1 MRPYQKHLSLI
12 VLAGSIGVACSVAM
26 LAVAL
31 AQEAAPPPP
40 QTVAEPKPQPPAT
53 PQCEVDLRKAGQM
66 ADIISNV
73 LLRAEHKPGPEV
85 AAFLKDAHRRYAT
98 GDDLLK
104 AAAAHFKIDKKRL
117 AALVE
122 HWRHINCWHP
132 AIPGFVVP
140 DPIRNATQCKVDL
153 RRPVTMANI
162 ISNAL
167 TRAEGIPESED
178 ALFRE
183 DAKKRY
189 ATGDEVLKAAAKH
202 FKIDQK
208 RLAALVEHW
217 RHINCKHAAI
227 PGYAVPDAA
236 RGATTGNTL
245 SPVPVSVFAADVA
258 LHVVLHELG
267 HAVIREFDL
276 MVLGNE
282 ETMADAFAT
291 HLLTEHFPE
300 HAVRVIPARV
310 RSLMIEANEVPRD
323 QWTVRGEHDN
333 DARRAYQIAALA
345 IAADKEKYA
354 SVAEIVGMSKRDI
367 DKACDYGSDIHRAW
381 RRTLSPLMTPAGKI
395 SKEARFRADESTRA
409 FVDAGKPSLAS
420 VLESA
425 LQRIDWHSQVTV
437 DFVGGEG
444 GAAWSRSKR
453 TVTVNSEYLQRF
465 IAQGVKA
472 EAQAAPRP
480 ESK

>member
-1 MRPYQKHLSLI
+1 MRPCRKRLSLTL
-12 VLAGSIGVACSVAM
+12 LAGSIGVACSVAL

-31 AQEAAPPPP
+31 AQEAAPLPP
-40 QTVAEPKPQPPAT
+40 QVVAEPKPQPPAN
-53 PQCEVDLRKAGQM
+53 PRCEADLSNAGWLK
-66 ADIISNV
+66 DILSNV
-73 LLRAEHKPGPEV
+73 LIRAEHKPESEV
-85 AAFLKDAHRRYAT
+85 KAFLKDAETRYAT

-104 AAAAHFKIDKKRL
+104 AAA
-117 AALVE
+117 E
-122 HWRHINCWHP
+122 
-132 AIPGFVVP
+132 
-140 DPIRNATQCKVDL
+140 
-153 RRPVTMANI
+153 
-162 ISNAL
+162 
-167 TRAEGIPESED
+167 
-178 ALFRE
+178 
-183 DAKKRY
+183 
-189 ATGDEVLKAAAKH
+189 H

-217 RHINCKHAAI
+217 RHIHCRHATI
-227 PGYAVPDAA
+227 PGSAVPD
-236 RGATTGNTL
+236 REPL
-245 SPVPVSVFAADVA
+245 LDPVPVSVFATDVT

-300 HAVRVIPARV
+300 HAVSAISARV

-354 SVAEIVGMSKRDI
+354 GVAEIVGMSKRNI
-367 DKACDYGSDIHRAW
+367 DKACDYGSDIHQAW
-381 RRTLSPLMTPAGKI
+381 RRTLSPLMMPAGKV
-395 SKEARFRADESTRA
+395 SKLALLRADKSTRA

-420 VLESA
+420 TIESA
-425 LQRIDWHSQVTV
+425 FQRIDWHSQVTV
-437 DFVGGEG
+437 DFVWGPGR
-444 GAAWSRSKR
+444 AAWSRETR

-472 EAQAAPRP
+472 EAQVAPRDLDRR
-480 ESK
+480 

>member
-1 MRPYQKHLSLI
+1 MKDI
-12 VLAGSIGVACSVAM
+12 V
-26 LAVAL
+26 
-31 AQEAAPPPP
+31 
-40 QTVAEPKPQPPAT
+40 
-53 PQCEVDLRKAGQM
+53 
-66 ADIISNV
+66 SNV
-73 LLRAEHKPGPEV
+73 LLRAEQKPESEV
-85 AAFLKDAHRRYAT
+85 KAFLKDAHRNYAT

-104 AAAAHFKIDKKRL
+104 AAAD
-117 AALVE
+117 
-122 HWRHINCWHP
+122 
-132 AIPGFVVP
+132 
-140 DPIRNATQCKVDL
+140 
-153 RRPVTMANI
+153 
-162 ISNAL
+162 
-167 TRAEGIPESED
+167 
-178 ALFRE
+178 
-183 DAKKRY
+183 
-189 ATGDEVLKAAAKH
+189 H

-208 RLAALVEHW
+208 RFAQLVEHW

-227 PGYAVPDAA
+227 PGYAVPDTALE
-236 RGATTGNTL
+236 ATTGETL
-245 SPVPVSVFAADVA
+245 SPVPVSVFAADVT

-300 HAVRVIPARV
+300 HAVRVISARV
-310 RSLMIEANEVPRD
+310 RSLMIEANEVLRD
-323 QWTVRGEHDN
+323 QWAVRGEHDN

-354 SVAEIVGMSKRDI
+354 GVAEIVGMSKRDI

-381 RRTLSPLMTPAGKI
+381 RRTLSPLMMPAGKV
-395 SKEARFRADESTRA
+395 SKEARFRADESTRP

-420 VLESA
+420 TIESA

-437 DFVGGEG
+437 EFVRDSG

-472 EAQAAPRP
+472 EAQVAPRDLDRR
-480 ESK
+480 

>member
-1 MRPYQKHLSLI
+1 MSAMNTPMKATWRKM
-12 VLAGSIGVACSVAM
+12 VGTACSVAL

-31 AQEAAPPPP
+31 AQEAAPLPP
-40 QTVAEPKPQPPAT
+40 QMVAEPKPQPPAT
-53 PQCEVDLRKAGQM
+53 PQCKVDLRKTGQM
-66 ADIISNV
+66 EDVISNV
-73 LLRAEHKPGPEV
+73 LTRAEHKPESEV
-85 AAFLKDAHRRYAT
+85 AGFLKDVQRRYAT

-104 AAAAHFKIDKKRL
+104 AAA
-117 AALVE
+117 E
-122 HWRHINCWHP
+122 
-132 AIPGFVVP
+132 
-140 DPIRNATQCKVDL
+140 
-153 RRPVTMANI
+153 
-162 ISNAL
+162 
-167 TRAEGIPESED
+167 
-178 ALFRE
+178 
-183 DAKKRY
+183 
-189 ATGDEVLKAAAKH
+189 H

-227 PGYAVPDAA
+227 PGYAVPDAG
-236 RGATTGNTL
+236 RDATTGETL
-245 SPVPVSVFAADVA
+245 SPVPVSVFAADVT

-300 HAVRVIPARV
+300 HAVRVISARV
-310 RSLMIEANEVPRD
+310 RSLMIEANEVSRD
-323 QWTVRGEHDN
+323 QWIVRGEHDH

-354 SVAEIVGMSKRDI
+354 GVAEVVGMSKRDI
-367 DKACDYGSDIHRAW
+367 DKARDYGSDIHRAW
-381 RRTLSPLMTPAGKI
+381 RRTLSPLMMPAGKV

-420 VLESA
+420 TILSA

-437 DFVGGEG
+437 DFVGGSG
-444 GAAWSRSKR
+444 GAAWNRSKR

-472 EAQAAPRP
+472 EAHVAPRDLDRR
-480 ESK
+480 